1 MRSEATTVEEYLR
14 SLPQERRESISAVR
28 QVILKNLPDG
38 YEEMMNWGMITY
50 QVPLET
56 YPDTYNGQP
65 LMYAAL
71 ASQKNHMAIYLT
83 GIYVSESSRSEF
95 EAAYKATGKR
105 FDVGK
110 SCVRFRKIDDLPL
123 PLIGDSIASVK
134 VEDLVDLVKKVHN
147 GRKKRKII
155 K

>member
-1 MRSEATTVEEYLR
+1 
-14 SLPQERRESISAVR
+14 
-28 QVILKNLPDG
+28 
-38 YEEMMNWGMITY
+38 MMNWGMITY

-71 ASQKNHMAIYLT
+71 ASQKNYMALYLT
-83 GIYVSESSRSEF
+83 GIYTSESSRSEF

-110 SCVRFRKIDDLPL
+110 SCVRFRKKDDLPL
-123 PLIGDSIASVK
+123 PLIGDNIASVK
-134 VEDLVDLVKKVHN
+134 VEDLVNLVKKVHS
-147 GRKKRKII
+147 GRKKGHRKS
-155 K
+155 KG